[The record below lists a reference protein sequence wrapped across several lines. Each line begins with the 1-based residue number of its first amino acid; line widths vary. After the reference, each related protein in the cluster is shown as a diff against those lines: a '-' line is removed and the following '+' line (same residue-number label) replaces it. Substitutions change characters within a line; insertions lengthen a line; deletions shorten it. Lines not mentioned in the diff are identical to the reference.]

1 MASTIKALRSL
12 PLFELIGAPMVA
24 IVQAQSQAARATVE
38 FIEQVGFNPP
48 DEEAAAS
55 ELDVGDLRMAEFR
68 YRKAD
73 ERGEQTDFVARV
85 PVLSLVPIPGIQV
98 KTAKVAFTAK
108 ITDVISEE
116 AKTTQSKRATN
127 QPSYLRPAL
136 TNLRGTLATGTKAS
150 GDKNAAR
157 GNFEIN
163 IEIELEQMPLAP
175 GLEKI
180 LNLLDQAIN
189 DQKQSDNK

>member
-1 MASTIKALRSL
+1 MASAIKELRSL

-24 IVQAQSQAARATVE
+24 IVQAQTQAARATVE

-48 DEEAAAS
+48 DENAATS

-73 ERGEQTDFVARV
+73 EQGNQNDFVARV

-98 KTAKVAFTAK
+98 KNAKVAFTAK
-108 ITDVISEE
+108 ITDVVSEA
-116 AKTTQSKRATN
+116 AKTTQSKRAGS
-127 QPSYLRPAL
+127 QPAYLKPAL
-136 TNLRGTLATGTKAS
+136 TNLRGTLAAGAKAN
-150 GDKNAAR
+150 GEKNAGR

-175 GLEKI
+175 GMEKI

-189 DQKQSDNK
+189 DQKKV